1 MSDTKELNNR
11 LDYVERQ
18 KVELELKLTETAKIL
33 ASVRSENTRLRAV
46 ARDLAGQLD
55 TVGDGL
61 KDLHAAAVRASEDSP
76 GSRGLAARVQQAKAS
91 VDVYT
96 AATGGDRG

>member
-1 MSDTKELNNR
+1 MSDTKALNNR

-18 KVELELKLTETAKIL
+18 KLELEDKNTELSKLL
-33 ASVRSENTRLRAV
+33 VSVRSENTRLRAV

-55 TVGDGL
+55 TVGEGL
-61 KDLHAAAVRASEDSP
+61 KELHAAAGRASEDSP
-76 GSRGLAARVQQAKAS
+76 GSRGLAARVRQAKAS
-91 VDVYT
+91 LDVYT